1 MFAFVIDG
9 TIHVCVLDDPGSL
22 HDTTVANFGGLY
34 TLLTDIYD
42 CNEGK
47 VVMDSAF
54 ARADY
59 DSIMKSGQEVWFDLG
74 ENGAWQN

>member
-1 MFAFVIDG
+1 MFAFVPDS
-9 TIHVCVLDDPGSL
+9 TIPVCVLDDPRSL
-22 HDTTVANFGGLY
+22 HDTAVANFGGLY
-34 TLLTDIYD
+34 KLLTDVYD
-42 CNEGK
+42 YNGGK